1 VSGGRYALIVANG
14 DYDDPKLRQL
24 RAPAA
29 DAQALAR
36 VLGDPEIGGFEVSLV
51 TDEPDHILK
60 RKVNRFLANRRR
72 DDTLLLHFSCH
83 GLKDDSGRLF
93 FAARDTEVDY
103 LHGSAMGSDWLRER
117 IEDSRSAKI
126 VLLLD
131 CCYSGAFSGGR
142 VHRAGAAAHATELL
156 EGNGRVVLTASS
168 ALEFAWEGDTLS
180 GVPAPSVF
188 TAALVDGLETGEAD
202 RDQDR
207 LVGIGELYEYICD
220 WIKREGAPQRP
231 HMDSRVQGELVIA
244 RNPHV
249 RARPLDDDVLRL
261 LESPVADVRLL
272 AVPMLASVIARG
284 DGQALTARDVLERLI
299 DDDSIR
305 VQRAAREVL
314 RAAPAP
320 AEATPPAA
328 PDPPDPVT
336 PPAAATPPLP
346 EWRATASLAHD
357 DAVMAVALGPD
368 GLVATASRDHTA
380 RLWGADG
387 SERRRFAHDDWV
399 IAVAVSADGRRVAT
413 TCRDLTARV
422 WDAASGAEVARLPL
436 GAMPWAVALDAGG
449 ALLTAGCA
457 DGTVRVW
464 DVAAGCERA
473 CLTHETGVVAVAFDH
488 DGAVLATAVRDT
500 AMTWDPAGREL
511 GRADTPGGP
520 IMAVGFGPDR
530 RLLAASAG
538 HDGIARVWE
547 IASGLELARVEH
559 LDVASAVAFDADVR
573 RVATAARDGTA
584 RVWALA

>member
-1 VSGGRYALIVANG
+1 MSGGRYALIVANG
-14 DYDDPKLRQL
+14 EYDDPKLRQL

-29 DAQALAR
+29 DAEALAR
-36 VLGDPEIGGFEVSLV
+36 VLGDPDIGGFEVLLV

-83 GLKDDSGRLF
+83 GLKDDGGRLF

-180 GVPAPSVF
+180 GEPAPSVF
-188 TAALVDGLETGEAD
+188 TAALVNGLETGEAD

-272 AVPMLASVIARG
+272 AVPMLASVVARG
-284 DGQALTARDVLERLI
+284 DGQALTAREVLERLTE
-299 DDDSIR
+299 DDSIR

-314 RAAPAP
+314 GAAAPA
-320 AEATPPAA
+320 
-328 PDPPDPVT
+328 
-336 PPAAATPPLP
+336 AAATSDPPHAAPVRSLRIRP
-346 EWRATASLAHD
+346 TEPPPRPLRIRRTA
-357 DAVMAVALGPD
+357 P
-368 GLVATASRDHTA
+368 
-380 RLWGADG
+380 
-387 SERRRFAHDDWV
+387 
-399 IAVAVSADGRRVAT
+399 GRRW
-413 TCRDLTARV
+413 R
-422 WDAASGAEVARLPL
+422 S
-436 GAMPWAVALDAGG
+436 
-449 ALLTAGCA
+449 
-457 DGTVRVW
+457 
-464 DVAAGCERA
+464 
-473 CLTHETGVVAVAFDH
+473 
-488 DGAVLATAVRDT
+488 
-500 AMTWDPAGREL
+500 
-511 GRADTPGGP
+511 
-520 IMAVGFGPDR
+520 
-530 RLLAASAG
+530 
-538 HDGIARVWE
+538 
-547 IASGLELARVEH
+547 
-559 LDVASAVAFDADVR
+559 
-573 RVATAARDGTA
+573 
-584 RVWALA
+584 